1 MSAADSD
8 RTWLVAGGAALWGL
22 DGLLREPLTTVLAP
36 ATVVL
41 WEHLI
46 AVALCLPFIP
56 SAVRAFGQV
65 SPLRRLAIVAIG
77 VGASATATA
86 LFTEAFAL
94 SARQGDT
101 ITPLVLQKLQPLF
114 AVALAAWLIGE
125 RLRRRFAVFAAPAL
139 AGAWLL
145 TFAQPTSVRLHTA
158 EAALFAVGAAAL
170 WAAGTVLGRLVGD
183 SLRPRDLTVLRYVWG
198 LPAAFVIAR
207 LTRAALTP
215 GWANIGGLLLLALIP
230 GLLALIVYYVGLRNT
245 AASRATFAE
254 LAFPATAAIVGVA
267 FLNTHLSMTQWLGLA
282 VVVGSIAALGWRER
296 RPEPTVAVPVRAT
309 LDRYEPA
316 VAGGPGEDS

>member
-8 RTWLVAGGAALWGL
+8 RTWLVASGAALWGL
-22 DGLLREPLTTVLAP
+22 DGLLRVPLTTVLAP

-41 WEHLI
+41 WEHII
-46 AVALCLPFIP
+46 AVVLCLPFVP
-56 SAVRAFGQV
+56 SAVRAFGRV
-65 SPLRRLAIVAIG
+65 SPVRRLAIVVIG

-94 SARQGDT
+94 SARHGDT

-125 RLRRRFAVFAAPAL
+125 RLRRRFAVFAVPAL

-145 TFAQPTSVRLHTA
+145 TFPQPTRIQLHAA

-183 SLRPRDLTVLRYVWG
+183 SVPPRDLTVLRYLWG
-198 LPAAFVIAR
+198 LPAAFVIVR
-207 LTRAALTP
+207 LTRAALNP
-215 GWANIGGLLLLALIP
+215 GWANVGGLLILALVP
-230 GLLALIVYYVGLRNT
+230 GLLALVVYYVGLRKT

-254 LAFPATAAIVGVA
+254 LAFPVTAAVVGVA
-267 FLNTHLSMTQWLGLA
+267 FLNTQLSTSQWLGLA
-282 VVVGSIAALGWRER
+282 VVVGSITALGWRER
-296 RPEPTVAVPVRAT
+296 RPEPTVAVPARAN
-309 LDRYEPA
+309 LNRYEPA
-316 VAGGPGEDS
+316 VAGGPGEHS